1 MVNLFVRIT
10 KRRKVRNRRVYAAVK
25 RFKVALQMKSGNR
38 ISEVAPPSPF
48 EVL

>member
-1 MVNLFVRIT
+1 MSHEV
-10 KRRKVRNRRVYAAVK
+10 KVEKWKEKCVWGGGGGE
-25 RFKVALQMKSGNR
+25 RFKVAPQMKSGNR

>member
-1 MVNLFVRIT
+1 ME
-10 KRRKVRNRRVYAAVK
+10 RKVCVWGGEE
-25 RFKVALQMKSGNR
+25 RFKVAPQMKSGNR